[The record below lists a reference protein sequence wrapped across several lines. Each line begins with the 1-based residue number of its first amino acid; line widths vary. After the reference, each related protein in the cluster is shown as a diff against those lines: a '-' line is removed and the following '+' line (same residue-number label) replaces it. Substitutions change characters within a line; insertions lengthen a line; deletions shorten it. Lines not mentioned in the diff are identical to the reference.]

1 MLEGEGG
8 FFPKGR
14 AGKLEGKEGGVAVLL
29 MGRTIQAVTR
39 PLYAAGATEWLGLN
53 GPHRAEF
60 CWHPGLRQHKIC
72 LPNPGCG
79 TRKKLF
85 YQGEDLGW
93 LALNIHT
100 HKSPNIHPAKGCTR
114 HPPNLQTNRVLSN
127 LRGEKSLV
135 LLNCSFWYK
144 FTIFF
149 LKAIP
154 NYHRRFCDDCPTGCF
169 TF

>member
-1 MLEGEGG
+1 MLEGEEG

-14 AGKLEGKEGGVAVLL
+14 GGKLEGKEGGGVAALL
-29 MGRTIQAVTR
+29 MARTIQAVTR

-60 CWHPGLRQHKIC
+60 YWHPGLRQHKIC

-93 LALNIHT
+93 LA
-100 HKSPNIHPAKGCTR
+100 PNIHPPKIIRVPTSTQQKDAHDT
-114 HPPNLQTNRVLSN
+114 HQTFKQIV
-127 LRGEKSLV
+127 
-135 LLNCSFWYK
+135 
-144 FTIFF
+144 
-149 LKAIP
+149 
-154 NYHRRFCDDCPTGCF
+154 FCQI
-169 TF
+169 

>member
-14 AGKLEGKEGGVAVLL
+14 GGKLEGKEGGVAVLL
-29 MGRTIQAVTR
+29 MARTIQAVTR

-60 CWHPGLRQHKIC
+60 YWHPGLHQHKIC

-85 YQGEDLGW
+85 YQGEDLG
-93 LALNIHT
+93 
-100 HKSPNIHPAKGCTR
+100 
-114 HPPNLQTNRVLSN
+114 
-127 LRGEKSLV
+127 
-135 LLNCSFWYK
+135 
-144 FTIFF
+144 
-149 LKAIP
+149 
-154 NYHRRFCDDCPTGCF
+154 
-169 TF
+169 